1 MHAEW
6 PQDFLHDHTLVNH
19 GNHPHYVLT
28 DWATERVGVPDLHND
43 VAPFFGRQAARR
55 RRDYIGPQGLGGG
68 VYRRTRLA
76 AAAHLVAVPAIVAH
90 HLNPLVRNMSVSY
103 THLTLPTNRE

>member
-19 GNHPHYVLT
+19 GNDAHDVLA

-43 VAPFFGRQAARR
+43 VAPFLGGQAARR
-55 RRDYIGPQGLGGG
+55 RRDNIGPQGFGGG

-76 AAAHLVAVPAIVAH
+76 AATHLVAVAAIVTN
-90 HLNPLVRNMSVSY
+90 HLNPLVRNM
-103 THLTLPTNRE
+103 LGDGGQEI